1 MYGICLV
8 VSGRFRMVLTV
19 LWSNNIKLEQLIA
32 SFNQFHQPTG
42 DFSLS
47 LGGLLAFFTMAT
59 YIDPPAIQS
68 QSVYFA
74 YFVFFSLPILCILQV
89 LCILCLWSVVKNEHM
104 GKTGFGDL
112 PAS

>member
-47 LGGLLAFFTMAT
+47 LGGLLAFFTMAILT
-59 YIDPPAIQS
+59 RQLSKANLCISCILC
-68 QSVYFA
+68 
-74 YFVFFSLPILCILQV
+74 FFLPILRILQV
-89 LCILCLWSVVKNEHM
+89 LCILCLWRVVKNEHM